1 MKKLNITITGHLGS
15 GKSSIAK
22 ELCNVLN
29 YKYFSTGNI
38 QREIG
43 GKNGMDTLE
52 LNYFSEKNSDIDK
65 YIDDQL
71 IKINEQS
78 RTLGTYIIDSR
89 MAWHFIKESFKV
101 YLTVNPMLAAQRV
114 ISDKQRENEPVLND
128 ISAKALNLI
137 ERRTA
142 ENRRFNSKYGV
153 DCSNMNNYDIV
164 IDTTK
169 STVQEIS
176 ILINQLYLKYLNK
189 ESINKYWVSPMILY
203 PTEHVRQ
210 LDHNE
215 AKEIGTSI
223 PHVRDTFGYDINS
236 IVETVKLGADLYIW
250 DGHKRVSEAIFNKIS
265 LIPVLII
272 AMDNE
277 EIHPGNKVSEF
288 IETTFNLS
296 RLYDWEDMHGFLFD
310 TYPEIKQDL

>member
-43 GKNGMDTLE
+43 KKNEMNTLE
-52 LNYFSEKNSDIDK
+52 LNYFSEKNNDIDK

-71 IKINEQS
+71 IKINEQDEP
-78 RTLGTYIIDSR
+78 YIIDSR

-101 YLTVNPMLAAQRV
+101 YLMVNPMLAAQRV

-203 PTEHVRQ
+203 PTEHVGQ
-210 LDHNE
+210 SGHNE

-223 PHVRDTFGYDINS
+223 TTFGYDINN

-250 DGHKRVSEAIFNKIS
+250 DGHKRVSGAIFNKIS
-265 LIPVLII
+265 LMPVLII
-272 AMDNE
+272 AVDNE
-277 EIHPGNKVSEF
+277 EINPGNKVSEF

-296 RLYDWEDMHGFLFD
+296 RLYDWENMHGFRFD